1 MFKACSIHWNRVVL
15 KCLHASQSSQNFT
28 DTMEIVHACMQV
40 RVCVCVCV
48 SICACGVFS
57 SAVRP
62 QSGSAHLYIACM
74 CVVVLT
80 LYSTA
85 LPAGLYR

>member
-1 MFKACSIHWNRVVL
+1 
-15 KCLHASQSSQNFT
+15 
-28 DTMEIVHACMQV
+28 MEIVRACMQV
-40 RVCVCVCV
+40 RVCVCVRV

-74 CVVVLT
+74 RVVVLT

>member
-1 MFKACSIHWNRVVL
+1 MTNSLPKDGQQFN
-15 KCLHASQSSQNFT
+15 
-28 DTMEIVHACMQV
+28 TMEIVRACMQV
-40 RVCVCVCV
+40 RVCVCVN
-48 SICACGVFS
+48 ICACGVFY

-62 QSGSAHLYIACM
+62 QSGSAHMYIACM